1 MISHKNKRSLKHILL
16 ARSFC
21 GFSALKNPFLAM
33 ALIAL
38 VVQSVLL
45 VFFYSLPD
53 PLGLSMAEMF
63 EGKTLWQIFMA
74 FGAILVMAALFGF
87 ARAPR
92 GLAVFYALYF
102 FIAIADYDVF
112 RFSHQR
118 LSYSFLRTY
127 FHISNITDAT
137 TVSTLGG
144 DLLGT
149 VLWVSM
155 VVLCFSG
162 AIAYVIAYSLRLRK
176 QRRSLVLTNS
186 EGGWKP
192 ASQKTP
198 VAMFAIGMA
207 LSLTPLVLFLTGT
220 RGWIEI
226 PVTHTKVDMR
236 FTLGKHTLTAPI
248 LHIAAV
254 ETFEFIHDNAKIT
267 EELVNDLDAFLPK
280 DFAAGRNDALEL
292 PMYRSAPTHEY
303 KAKKTYNIV
312 FIMGESFKGRIF
324 NKMLEGD
331 TAIAPNIWKLANG
344 EYFEKDSADNA
355 LGGVLWFK
363 NAFSGGYPTVRGT
376 MATYMGF
383 PSHPNRDVPSFYAA
397 NKFKGWPEFLTGY
410 HRAYATVS
418 NPIFDHTLPFI
429 EKFFDKDWH
438 LIVEEKVEGT
448 ADSLGV
454 DLAIDLLNKMPADS
468 SWELSF
474 NTISSHI
481 PFYGYPDAYAEKPD
495 DAMIRYRNAIR
506 YTDQQLGRFF
516 EALST
521 RPDFKNTVIIILGDH
536 DTPVDSVDY
545 LVPQPL
551 GLSASQIFIGIFSA
565 DTALFNGLTIREDVA
580 SQLDLGPT
588 IFDLAQVREPNH
600 FWGYDLLTQERPAE
614 QPSVFFSQNAYYLG
628 FRDHVLAGGL
638 ENEDVYLAAPGGE
651 SPYALTTD
659 ASDLAWKKKAVGAAR
674 AVRSVLR
681 NDIMMP

>member
-1 MISHKNKRSLKHILL
+1 MMFFKSILNKSNPYLCMALL
-16 ARSFC
+16 AIVMQT
-21 GFSALKNPFLAM
+21 AM
-33 ALIAL
+33 L
-38 VVQSVLL
+38 VL
-45 VFFYSLPD
+45 FYGLPD

-74 FGAILVMAALFGF
+74 YGAILVMAALFGF

-102 FIAIADYDVF
+102 FVAAADYDVF

-137 TVSTLGG
+137 TISTLGG

-149 VLWVSM
+149 ILWVST
-155 VVLCFSG
+155 VLLCFAG
-162 AIAYVIAYSLRLRK
+162 AIAFIVAYSLRLRN
-176 QRRSLVLTNS
+176 QRRSLVLNNQ
-186 EGGWKP
+186 GGAWKN
-192 ASQKTP
+192 ASKKVP

-267 EELVNDLDAFLPK
+267 EELVGDLDAFLPK
-280 DFAAGRNDALEL
+280 DFAAGRSDALEL
-292 PMYRSAPTHEY
+292 PMYRNAPTHEY
-303 KAKKTYNIV
+303 KAKKPYNIV

-331 TAIAPNIWKLANG
+331 TTLAPNIWKLANG
-344 EYFEKDSADNA
+344 GYYAKDSANNA
-355 LGGVLWFK
+355 LGGGLWFK

-397 NKFKGWPEFLTGY
+397 NKFKGWPEFLTNY
-410 HRAYATVS
+410 SKKYMTVS
-418 NPIFDHTLPFI
+418 NPIFDHTLPFV
-429 EKFFDKDWH
+429 EKFFGKEWYLPD
-438 LIVEEKVEGT
+438 EEKVEGSV
-448 ADSLGV
+448 DSLGT
-454 DLAIDLLNKMPADS
+454 DAALKLLKTMPNNKPWLLA
-468 SWELSF
+468 F
-474 NTISSHI
+474 NTIASHI
-481 PFYGYPDAYAEKPD
+481 PFYNYPIAFAAQPD
-495 DAMIRYRNAIR
+495 DAMTRYRNAIR
-506 YTDQQLGRFF
+506 YTDTQLGRFF
-516 EALST
+516 DSLSA
-521 RPDFKNTVIIILGDH
+521 RSDFENTVVFILGDH

-565 DTALFNGLTIREDVA
+565 DTALFNELSIRKDVA

-600 FWGYDLLTQERPAE
+600 FWGYDLLAQERPAE

-638 ENEDVYLAAPGGE
+638 ENEDVYRAPSGGE
-651 SPYALTTD
+651 SPYVLTTD
-659 ASDLAWKKKAVGAAR
+659 PSDLAWKKKAVSTAK
-674 AVRSVLR
+674 VLRSVLR

>member
-1 MISHKNKRSLKHILL
+1 MRL
-16 ARSFC
+16 
-21 GFSALKNPFLAM
+21 LKNPYLVM
-33 ALIAL
+33 AIVAL
-38 VVQSVLL
+38 LVQSVLL
-45 VFFYSLPD
+45 AFFYSLPD
-53 PLGLSMAEMF
+53 PLGLSMSEMF

-102 FIAIADYDVF
+102 FVAIVDYDVF

-118 LSYSFLRTY
+118 LSFSFLRTY

-155 VVLCFSG
+155 AALCFVG
-162 AIAYVIAYSLRLRK
+162 AIAFIVVYTLRLRK
-176 QRRSLVLTNS
+176 LRRSHALDNQ
-186 EGGWKP
+186 KP
-192 ASQKTP
+192 VSRKIP
-198 VAMFAIGMA
+198 WIMFAVGMA
-207 LSLTPLVLFLTGT
+207 LSLTPLVLFLTGA

-226 PVTHTKVDMR
+226 PLIHTKVEMR

-254 ETFEFIHDNAKIT
+254 ETFEFIHDNTKIT
-267 EELVNDLDAFLPK
+267 DELVGDLDAFLSK
-280 DFAAGRNDALEL
+280 DFVAGRSNALEL

-303 KAKKTYNIV
+303 KAKRPYNIV
-312 FIMGESFKGRIF
+312 FIMGESFKGRVF
-324 NKMLEGD
+324 NKMLDGD
-331 TAIAPNIWKLANG
+331 TAIAPNILKLAKG
-344 EYFEKDSADNA
+344 GYYPKDSTGEI
-355 LGGVLWFK
+355 LGGGLWFK

-397 NKFKGWPEFLTGY
+397 NKFKGWPEFLTNY
-410 HRAYATVS
+410 QKKYMTVS

-429 EKFFDKDWH
+429 EKFFGKNWF
-438 LIVEEKVEGT
+438 LPQEVTLAGT
-448 ADSLGV
+448 VDSLGV
-454 DLAIDLLNKMPADS
+454 NKALELLNTQPTDS
-468 SWELSF
+468 SWLLVF

-481 PFYGYPDAYAEKPD
+481 PFYNYPDSFAEKPD
-495 DAMIRYRNAIR
+495 DAMVRYRNAVR
-506 YTDQQLGRFF
+506 YTDKQLGRFF
-516 EALST
+516 EALSA
-521 RPDFKNTVIIILGDH
+521 RPDFDKTVVFVLGDH

-551 GLSASQIFIGIFSA
+551 GLSASQIFVGIFSA
-565 DTALFNGLTIREDVA
+565 DTALFNGLTVREDVA

-614 QPSVFFSQNAYYLG
+614 QPSVFFSQNSYYLG

-638 ENEDVYLAAPGGE
+638 ENEDVYRAASGGE
-651 SPYALTTD
+651 SPYALTTES
-659 ASDLAWKKKAVGAAR
+659 ADLEWKKRAVGAAK